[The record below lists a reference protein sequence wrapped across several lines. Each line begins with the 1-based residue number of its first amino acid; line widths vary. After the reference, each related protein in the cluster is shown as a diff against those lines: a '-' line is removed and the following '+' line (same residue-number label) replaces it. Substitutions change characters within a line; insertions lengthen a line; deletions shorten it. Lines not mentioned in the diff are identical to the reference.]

1 LSSRDAD
8 AVPEKSDTEVV
19 EDAPAV

>member
-8 AVPEKSDTEVV
+8 AVPVKSDTEVV